1 LARDDGDFNEFV
13 ELRYGELLRI
23 AYLLTGSSHD
33 AEDLVQSALAKV
45 MRRWHKVDDPLA
57 YLRRTM
63 ANEQITW
70 WHRLRS
76 REAIGV
82 QAPEQS
88 VADATD
94 RVVQRQAVL
103 SALRKLSPRTRVV
116 VVLRYL
122 DDMSEAQV
130 AALLGWPLG
139 TVKSQSSRGLS
150 RLRDLLGVA
159 ELTKE
164 KVR

>member
-1 LARDDGDFNEFV
+1 MARDDRDFNEFV
-13 ELRYGELLRI
+13 ELRYGELLRM

-76 REAIGV
+76 REAVGV
-82 QAPEQS
+82 RAPEPA
-88 VADATD
+88 VDDATD

-103 SALRKLSPRTRVV
+103 SALRKLPARTRVV

-159 ELTKE
+159 EPVKE